1 MSEEQSSVPR
11 VAQGPQVPQ
20 GVGWPEGRRWELLA
34 QMDLLM
40 AALNADL
47 SALDAELQGAG
58 AQGVG
63 PQGWVP
69 HRSGSGEGAARRRRA
84 GVGERRSVNGGH
96 RADGVVGGRS
106 AGGLPPG

>member
-11 VAQGPQVPQ
+11 VAQARQVRGQREPQVPQ
-20 GVGWPEGRRWELLA
+20 GGWVAGGPPVGLLA

-58 AQGVG
+58 AQGTGPEGVG
-63 PQGWVP
+63 PQG
-69 HRSGSGEGAARRRRA
+69 EGAAPERERGGGGSAEGSGGAVNRRP
-84 GVGERRSVNGGH
+84 VNGG
-96 RADGVVGGRS
+96 R
-106 AGGLPPG
+106 

>member
-11 VAQGPQVPQ
+11 VAQARQAPRGQREPQVPQ
-20 GVGWPEGRRWELLA
+20 GGWVAGGPPVGLLA

-58 AQGVG
+58 AQGAGPQGVG
-63 PQGWVP
+63 PQG
-69 HRSGSGEGAARRRRA
+69 EGAAPERERGGGGSAEGSGGAVNRRP
-84 GVGERRSVNGGH
+84 VNGG
-96 RADGVVGGRS
+96 R
-106 AGGLPPG
+106 

>member
-47 SALDAELQGAG
+47 SALDAELQGQG
-58 AQGVG
+58 LRGGTPGVG
-63 PQGWVP
+63 AAPERERGGG
-69 HRSGSGEGAARRRRA
+69 GSAE
-84 GVGERRSVNGGH
+84 ES
-96 RADGVVGGRS
+96 GGR
-106 AGGLPPG
+106 